1 MEKLK
6 EFVKDNKALMC
17 MCWLAIVFILFLFFS
32 KIFSNSVTMLQ
43 IIWICGISLIIYW
56 AIVFTLTYQD
66 SNKKLKWISS
76 ITDQFVHMQIFLD
89 NNTLVIEIL
98 EGEVEVLEELAK
110 SENFKVERIAEYND
124 LVKVIIK

>member
-6 EFVKDNKALMC
+6 DFVKENKALMC